1 MKCRQTVE
9 KPSGAYSIL
18 ALVLLWGSSQETVWK
33 KVTVVVE
40 EN

>member
-18 ALVLLWGSSQETVWK
+18 ALVLLWCSSQETVWK